1 MNAGNVLTYFPKY
14 NLASLK
20 FPSINPSY
28 HLSKNSKILHG
39 ESRQAN
45 KHFLC

>member
-1 MNAGNVLTYFPKY
+1 MYACNVLTYFLKY
-14 NLASLK
+14 NLARLK
-20 FPSINPSY
+20 FPSINSSFY
-28 HLSKNSKILHG
+28 LSNNSEILHG